1 MSMQRIWISDQ
12 KIIAQSVFAQPK
24 NFANNKGLPSEKH
37 KNKSLVNEKSFWLGV
52 GAIASV
58 VVAGILITRGKKGI
72 PTNNSGIIKD
82 VPSQKVEEKTAEI
95 AQTFEPQ
102 KAPIFETNL
111 RKKISSYF
119 RAFRDEKDKPTE
131 NFDTRISLYKEN
143 DWNKFKEYLDFRMKN
158 VMFLQNQ
165 VKPIPA
171 DVREMS
177 VEDVDAVTSFVRNYG
192 YNSYLR
198 NGMNVSKVDEVNR
211 LNRLINEAQPLTEE
225 TYVYRGVRTQN
236 LDGNQTNL
244 DFVED
249 DLEIGDTIIDKAFV
263 STARSYDTDLASVD
277 PLLLSD
283 PYRNSGYIMRIRL
296 PKGTKGFDCRRLTQ
310 AESDRGV
317 NSTFILPPDS
327 EFKIRAFD
335 MPRRILDCEYI
346 LPE

>member
-1 MSMQRIWISDQ
+1 M
-12 KIIAQSVFAQPK
+12 
-24 NFANNKGLPSEKH
+24 NL
-37 KNKSLVNEKSFWLGV
+37 
-52 GAIASV
+52 
-58 VVAGILITRGKKGI
+58 KK
-72 PTNNSGIIKD
+72 P
-82 VPSQKVEEKTAEI
+82 
-95 AQTFEPQ
+95 
-102 KAPIFETNL
+102 L
-111 RKKISSYF
+111 YF
-119 RAFRDEKDKPTE
+119 KAFRDEKDKPTE
-131 NFDTRISLYKEN
+131 NFDTQISLYKEN

-198 NGMNVSKVDEVNR
+198 NGMNVSMVDEVNR

>member
-1 MSMQRIWISDQ
+1 MSMQRIGISDQ

-24 NFANNKGLPSEKH
+24 NFANDKGLLSEKQ

-58 VVAGILITRGKKGI
+58 VVAGILIARGKKGI
-72 PTNNSGIIKD
+72 PTNNS
-82 VPSQKVEEKTAEI
+82 

-119 RAFRDEKDKPTE
+119 KAFRDEKDKPTE
-131 NFDTRISLYKEN
+131 NFDTQISLYKEN

-283 PYRNSGYIMRIRL
+283 PYRSSGYIMRIRL

>member
-1 MSMQRIWISDQ
+1 MSMQRIGISDQ

-24 NFANNKGLPSEKH
+24 NFANDKGLPSEKQ

-58 VVAGILITRGKKGI
+58 VVAGILIARGKKGI
-72 PTNNSGIIKD
+72 PTNNS
-82 VPSQKVEEKTAEI
+82 

-119 RAFRDEKDKPTE
+119 KAFRDEKDKPTE
-131 NFDTRISLYKEN
+131 NFDTQISLYKEN

>member
-1 MSMQRIWISDQ
+1 MSMQRIGISDQ

-24 NFANNKGLPSEKH
+24 NFANDKGLPSEKQ

-58 VVAGILITRGKKGI
+58 VVAGILIARGKKGI
-72 PTNNSGIIKD
+72 PTNNS
-82 VPSQKVEEKTAEI
+82 

-119 RAFRDEKDKPTE
+119 KAFRDEKDKPTE
-131 NFDTRISLYKEN
+131 NFDTQISLYKEN

-236 LDGNQTNL
+236 LDENQTNL

>member
-1 MSMQRIWISDQ
+1 MSMQRIGISDQ

-24 NFANNKGLPSEKH
+24 NFANDKGLPSEKQ

-58 VVAGILITRGKKGI
+58 VVAGILIARGKKGI
-72 PTNNSGIIKD
+72 PTNNS
-82 VPSQKVEEKTAEI
+82 

-119 RAFRDEKDKPTE
+119 KAFRDEKDKPTE
-131 NFDTRISLYKEN
+131 NFDTQISLYKEN

-171 DVREMS
+171 DLREMS

-283 PYRNSGYIMRIRL
+283 PYRSSGYIMRIRL

>member
-1 MSMQRIWISDQ
+1 MSMQRIGISDQ

-24 NFANNKGLPSEKH
+24 NFANDKGLPSEKQ

-58 VVAGILITRGKKGI
+58 VVAGILIARGKKGI
-72 PTNNSGIIKD
+72 PTNNS
-82 VPSQKVEEKTAEI
+82 

-119 RAFRDEKDKPTE
+119 KAFRDEKDKPTE
-131 NFDTRISLYKEN
+131 NFDTQISLYKEN

-283 PYRNSGYIMRIRL
+283 PYRSSGYIMRIRL

>member
-1 MSMQRIWISDQ
+1 MQSIGISDQ
-12 KIIAQSVFAQPK
+12 KIIAQSVSAQPK
-24 NFANNKGLPSEKH
+24 KVADDKSLPSENQ
-37 KNKSLVNEKSFWLGV
+37 KNKSVVNEKSFWIGA
-52 GAIASV
+52 GAIASAV
-58 VVAGILITRGKKGI
+58 IAGILIARGKK
-72 PTNNSGIIKD
+72 S
-82 VPSQKVEEKTAEI
+82 VPSQKVEEKATDI
-95 AQTFEPQ
+95 VQTLEPQ
-102 KAPIFETNL
+102 KAPVFETNL

-119 RAFRDEKDKPTE
+119 KAFRDEKDKPTE
-131 NFDTRISLYKEN
+131 NFETTISLYREG

-165 VKPIPA
+165 AKPIPA
-171 DVREMS
+171 DMREMN
-177 VEDVDAVTSFVRNYG
+177 VDDVDAVTSFIRNYG
-192 YNSYLR
+192 YNSYMR
-198 NGMNVSKVDEVNR
+198 NGKNVSNVDEVNR
-211 LNRLINEAQPLTEE
+211 LNRLIDEAQPLSEE

-236 LDGNQTNL
+236 LDGNLKNL

-263 STARSYDTDLASVD
+263 STARTYDTDLASVD
-277 PLLLSD
+277 SLLLSD
-283 PYRNSGYIMRIRL
+283 PYRSSGYIMRIRL

-310 AESDRGV
+310 AKSDKGV